1 MASRARIL
9 GLAGALLLGAS
20 VDAAAEISGTWASE
34 DADDAV
40 IALSKCPDGLCG
52 EILRQPSSGADL
64 TLVGNFSRVSPTQWE
79 DGRIYN
85 MNDGATYVVDI
96 ELLDQANLRVRACWL
111 GFCELQRWRRVP

>member
-1 MASRARIL
+1 MVGRAQVL
-9 GLAGALLLGAS
+9 GLAGALVLGA
-20 VDAAAEISGTWASE
+20 AADVVAEISGTWVSE

-40 IALSKCPDGLCG
+40 IALSLCTDGLCG
-52 EILRQPSSGADL
+52 EILRQPSSGAEL
-64 TLVGNFSRVSPTQWE
+64 TLLRNFSRISPTQWG

-96 ELLDQANLRVRACWL
+96 ELLDPANLRVRACWL